1 MKIFLSYGHDS
12 NEPLIEKIKECL
24 SGGAEGSL
32 KHEMHM
38 VIYAITLMLAV
49 AQTAYSQTQ
58 HGFVKTIGR
67 PGKPG
72 VPLENVTIQMM
83 GMVNA
88 TTSSSTGEFKLS
100 AYNKKDGDA
109 IKLLKVR
116 KNGYELKDKDLIG
129 RSLVFSS
136 HVPIYITMVDIRQLE
151 ADKRRIEE
159 NARRVAEENYQKKKA
174 EIEKENNLHQLTAEK
189 YRKQLD
195 NLQEKYEKYLS
206 LISDMADRYAR
217 TDYDNL
223 DSIDVEIN
231 ICIENG
237 ELEKADSL
245 IHTVFDPET
254 VLERNRAAKKE
265 IEERIKFAQAVID
278 KAQADKE
285 AILKDMDYALQI
297 ANLSE
302 NLAKEYIANK
312 EFEKAIDCLKMSL
325 DLKTIIYGE
334 EYEEVKSLIQQIE
347 EIRI

>member
-1 MKIFLSYGHDS
+1 MKY
-12 NEPLIEKIKECL
+12 LILIIANL
-24 SGGAEGSL
+24 FIL
-32 KHEMHM
+32 FDT
-38 VIYAITLMLAV
+38 IT
-49 AQTAYSQTQ
+49 AQTQQ
-58 HGFVKTIGR
+58 GFVKTIGR

-72 VPLENVTIQMM
+72 VPLENVTIQMV
-83 GMVNA
+83 GMVNPA
-88 TTSSSTGEFKLS
+88 ISSATGEFKLS

-136 HVPIYITMVDIRQLE
+136 HVPIYITMVDTLQLE

-174 EIEKENNLHQLTAEK
+174 EIERENNLHQLTAEK

-195 NLQEKYEKYLS
+195 ELEEKYEKYLS
-206 LISDMADRYAR
+206 LIGDMADRYAR

-265 IEERIKFAQAVID
+265 IEERIKFAQAVIE
-278 KAQADKE
+278 KATADKE
-285 AILKDMDYALQI
+285 AILKDMEYALQI

-302 NLAKEYIANK
+302 NLAKEYIASQ
-312 EFEKAIDCLKMSL
+312 EREKAIECLKMSL

-334 EYEEVKSLIQQIE
+334 EHEEVKSLIQQIE
-347 EIRI
+347 ELKQ

>member
-1 MKIFLSYGHDS
+1 MNRKVI
-12 NEPLIEKIKECL
+12 LIIL
-24 SGGAEGSL
+24 YYLFSS
-32 KHEMHM
+32 
-38 VIYAITLMLAV
+38 IQII
-49 AQTAYSQTQ
+49 AQTQQ
-58 HGFVKTIGR
+58 GFVKTIGR

-72 VPLENVTIQMM
+72 VPLENVTIQMV

-88 TTSSSTGEFKLS
+88 TTSSTTGEFKLS

-109 IKLLKVR
+109 IKLLRVQ
-116 KNGYELKDKDLIG
+116 KNGYELKDKDIIG
-129 RSLVFSS
+129 RSLVFST
-136 HVPIYITMVDIRQLE
+136 HVPIYIAMVDSRQLE
-151 ADKRRIEE
+151 ADKKRIED
-159 NARRVAEENYQKKKA
+159 NARHVAENNYQKKLK
-174 EIEKENNLHQLTAEK
+174 EIEKENKKHKLSAEK
-189 YRKQLD
+189 YRKELD

-206 LISDMADRYAR
+206 LIGDMADRYAR

-265 IEERIKFAQAVID
+265 IEERIKFAQAVIE
-278 KAQADKE
+278 KATADKE
-285 AILKDMDYALQI
+285 AILKDMEYALQI

-302 NLAKEYIANK
+302 NLAKEYIASQ
-312 EFEKAIDCLKMSL
+312 EREKAIECLKMSS

-334 EYEEVKSLIQQIE
+334 EHEEVKSLIRQIE
-347 EIRI
+347 KLNNE

>member
-1 MKIFLSYGHDS
+1 M
-12 NEPLIEKIKECL
+12 
-24 SGGAEGSL
+24 
-32 KHEMHM
+32 
-38 VIYAITLMLAV
+38 
-49 AQTAYSQTQ
+49 
-58 HGFVKTIGR
+58 KTIGR

-72 VPLENVTIQMM
+72 VPLENVTIQMV

-88 TTSSSTGEFKLS
+88 TTSSATGEFNLS

-116 KNGYELKDKDLIG
+116 KNGYELKDRDLIG

-136 HVPIYITMVDIRQLE
+136 HVPIYITMVDTRQLE

-159 NARRVAEENYQKKKA
+159 NARRVAEENYQKKRA
-174 EIEKENNLHQLTAEK
+174 AIEKENNLHQLTAEK

-195 NLQEKYEKYLS
+195 ELEEKYEKYLS
-206 LISDMADRYAR
+206 LIGDMADRYAR

-245 IHTVFDPET
+245 IHTVLDPET

-278 KAQADKE
+278 KANADKE
-285 AILKDMDYALQI
+285 AILKDMEYARQI
-297 ANLSE
+297 AVIADSIAN
-302 NLAKEYIANK
+302 EYIAQGEK
-312 EFEKAIDCLKMSL
+312 QKAIY
-325 DLKTIIYGE
+325 DLE
-334 EYEEVKSLIQQIE
+334 KSLTIYRILDGDDCEKVKELE
-347 EIRI
+347 ERINTLKQ

>member
-1 MKIFLSYGHDS
+1 MMKRFVLILVNMYLILSV
-12 NEPLIEKIKECL
+12 I
-24 SGGAEGSL
+24 GA
-32 KHEMHM
+32 
-38 VIYAITLMLAV
+38 
-49 AQTAYSQTQ
+49 QNRQQ
-58 HGFVKTIGR
+58 QGFVKTIGR

-72 VPLENVTIQMM
+72 VPLENVTIQMV
-83 GMVNA
+83 GMVNPA
-88 TTSSSTGEFKLS
+88 ISSATGEFKLS

-116 KNGYELKDKDLIG
+116 KNGYELKDKDLLG

-136 HVPIYITMVDIRQLE
+136 HVPIYITMVDTRQLE
-151 ADKRRIEE
+151 ADKRRIED
-159 NARRVAEENYQKKKA
+159 NARRVAEETFQKKRA
-174 EIEKENNLHQLTAEK
+174 AIEKDNDLHKLTAEK

-195 NLQEKYEKYLS
+195 ELEEKYEKYLS
-206 LISDMADRYAR
+206 LIGDMADRYAR

-265 IEERIKFAQAVID
+265 IEERIKFAQAVIE
-278 KAQADKE
+278 KATADKE

-302 NLAKEYIANK
+302 NLAKEYIASQDR
-312 EFEKAIDCLKMSL
+312 EKAIECLKMSL

-334 EYEEVKSLIQQIE
+334 EHEEVKSLIRQIE
-347 EIRI
+347 ELKQ

>member
-1 MKIFLSYGHDS
+1 MKRMINVLILS
-12 NEPLIEKIKECL
+12 I
-24 SGGAEGSL
+24 
-32 KHEMHM
+32 
-38 VIYAITLMLAV
+38 VAISIS
-49 AQTAYSQTQ
+49 AQTQQ
-58 HGFVKTIGR
+58 GFVKTIGR

-72 VPLENVTIQMM
+72 VPLENVTIQMV
-83 GMVNA
+83 GMVNPA
-88 TTSSSTGEFKLS
+88 ISSATGEFKLS

-116 KNGYELKDKDLIG
+116 KNGYELKDKDLLG

-136 HVPIYITMVDIRQLE
+136 HVPIYITMVDTRQLE
-151 ADKRRIEE
+151 ADKRRIED
-159 NARRVAEENYQKKKA
+159 NARRVAEETFQKKRA
-174 EIEKENNLHQLTAEK
+174 AIEKDNDLHKLTAEK

-195 NLQEKYEKYLS
+195 ELEEKYEKYLS
-206 LISDMADRYAR
+206 LIGDMADRYAR

-265 IEERIKFAQAVID
+265 IEERIKYAQAVIE
-278 KAQADKE
+278 KATADKE
-285 AILKDMDYALQI
+285 EILKDMDYALQI

-302 NLAKEYIANK
+302 NLAKEYIASQDR
-312 EFEKAIDCLKMSL
+312 EKAIECLKMSL

-334 EYEEVKSLIQQIE
+334 EHEEVKSLIRQIE
-347 EIRI
+347 ELKQ